1 MHPFCSPSFVLCYL
15 ASVFLSFDLS
25 SFILGKK
32 KKKLFGHYYTLSM
45 ELYSDR
51 WKQLYMAR
59 MDDVTDPEMII
70 HYRIGKTEEIV
81 YSSVFRKSDFS
92 FVQPDLWLV
101 NRVWSQLVVPIVF
114 VWGSARWG

>member
-1 MHPFCSPSFVLCYL
+1 MVFCPPTSLFGAEMKCTRFVPRLLSY
-15 ASVFLSFDLS
+15 AIWPLSFCPLTFRPS
-25 SFILGKK
+25 SLVKK

-101 NRVWSQLVVPIVF
+101 NRV
-114 VWGSARWG
+114 